1 MAPGSRGTGQKQAPH
16 VIGWGRTR
24 LPLAAPEPEVG
35 TKRREAAGDGSSPG
49 PSGLIVP
56 GVIILLPV
64 LLLETAV
71 WLPMGLTHSRL
82 ASWAGY
88 RSPGAGLLAG
98 CGLGFCFYVWIGHRF
113 SLSIG

>member
-1 MAPGSRGTGQKQAPH
+1 MT
-16 VIGWGRTR
+16 GWGHIW
-24 LPLAAPEPEVG
+24 LSLVGLELEVG
-35 TKRREAAGDGSSPG
+35 TKVREAVGDGSSPG

-88 RSPGAGLLAG
+88 RSPGAGLLAS